1 MAVEDARIF
10 GRVIGERLERAVAFL
25 LMVSIM
31 LQEAS
36 VRDPFFGTTAVMMR
50 RGDQGNEDRQSNP
63 TTATYELIHTLK
75 TDA

>member
-10 GRVIGERLERAVAFL
+10 GRVVGERLERAVALL

-36 VRDPFFGTTAVMMR
+36 VRDPFFGTTAVIMR
-50 RGDQGNEDRQSNP
+50 RGTKATRIDKAIRQRR
-63 TTATYELIHTLK
+63 HTN
-75 TDA
+75 